1 MFLFAAPTAGATAR
15 CLAGALLALPLLCG
29 TVFAQGATPAGTT
42 PIDPIVAKVD
52 GVPIRLS
59 EVKAAVS
66 GLPENARAM
75 PPQTLYPV
83 LLDQLIGGRALVAE
97 ARKTG
102 ADKDP
107 EVQRQVAVAIE
118 RATEAALLQR
128 EVGPQISD
136 AAVRARYDRDM
147 AGKTG
152 VTEVRAR
159 HILVPDEATA
169 KTIIADLKKGTD
181 FAALSKQY
189 SKDPG
194 SAQNGGDLGFFKQ
207 DQMVPEFAAAA
218 FTLKDN
224 EVTATP
230 VKTQFGWH
238 VIQATERRKA
248 APPSFED
255 AQDELRQQ
263 MIQQGVQTALTRARA
278 SVVIEQFNLDGSP
291 MRATDSA
298 VPPPA
303 R

>member
-1 MFLFAAPTAGATAR
+1 MSLFAAPSAGATAR

-29 TVFAQGATPAGTT
+29 TARAQGSTP
-42 PIDPIVAKVD
+42 PVDPIVAKVD
-52 GVPIRLS
+52 GTPIRLS
-59 EVKAAVS
+59 EVRAAVS
-66 GLPENARAM
+66 GLPENAQAM

-107 EVQRQVAVAIE
+107 EVQRQVALAVE

-136 AAVRARYDRDM
+136 AAVRARYDRDI
-147 AGKTG
+147 AGKAG

-181 FAALSKQY
+181 FSALSKQY

-207 DQMVPEFAAAA
+207 DQMVPEFATVA
-218 FTLKDN
+218 FALKDN

-238 VIQATERRKA
+238 VIQVTERRKA

-255 AQDELRQQ
+255 AQEELRQQ
-263 MIQQGVQTALTRARA
+263 MIQQGVQAALTRARA
-278 SVVIEQFNLDGSP
+278 AVSIEQFNLDGSP
-291 MRATDSA
+291 IRATDTA
-298 VPPPA
+298 VPPPS

>member
-29 TVFAQGATPAGTT
+29 TAHSQAATT
-42 PIDPIVAKVD
+42 PVDPIVAKVD

-224 EVTATP
+224 EITATP

-238 VIQATERRKA
+238 VIQVTERRKA

-291 MRATDSA
+291 MRATDTA
-298 VPPPA
+298 VPPPS